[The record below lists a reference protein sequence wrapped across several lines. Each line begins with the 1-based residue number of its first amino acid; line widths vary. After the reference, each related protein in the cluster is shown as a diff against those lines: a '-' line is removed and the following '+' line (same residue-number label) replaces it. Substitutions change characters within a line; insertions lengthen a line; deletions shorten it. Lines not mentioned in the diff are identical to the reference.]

1 MKKDLLIVG
10 LIFALIIQL
19 ATSFKDNIQK
29 EKLTEK
35 LIELKQVN
43 NNLSE
48 DNNNYIFMLDNM
60 NRYADNLEEQINK
73 IEQTDRLLKE
83 LRVDRRY

>member
-73 IEQTDRLLKE
+73 IEQADRLLKE

>member
-1 MKKDLLIVG
+1 MKKDLTIVG
-10 LIFALIIQL
+10 LVFILIIQL
-19 ATSFKDNIQK
+19 AISLKDNIQK

-43 NNLSE
+43 SNLNE

-60 NRYADNLEEQINK
+60 NKYADQLENQINK
-73 IEQTDRLLKE
+73 IEQTDKLLKE

>member
-1 MKKDLLIVG
+1 MKKDLTIVG
-10 LIFALIIQL
+10 LVFILIIQL
-19 ATSFKDNIQK
+19 AISIKDNIQK

-43 NNLSE
+43 SNLNE

-60 NRYADNLEEQINK
+60 NKYADQLENQINK
-73 IEQTDRLLKE
+73 IEQTDKLLKE

>member
-48 DNNNYIFMLDNM
+48 DNNNYIYMLENI